1 MAPQTTPP
9 APGSPT
15 PRSRSAISRRHFLGT
30 GSALTAGALAAGVGG
45 ALSGRAQAAAGGSF
59 RADPVDL
66 SPARWIWYPE
76 GDPATDAPVGHRYFR
91 RTFTVAAGEVTD
103 AQLVVTGD
111 DTVDVWLNGE
121 FLAGSPRVPHS
132 WRTALYVDLRTAVR
146 PGTNT
151 IALASRNQG
160 GPAGLIARVRVLT
173 SGGTT
178 DAVTDARWS
187 AGKEAPEGWE
197 QPGFADGG
205 WPAARDLGAYG
216 TAPWYTAVTGPDLAA
231 ASPLSVAACTVEHRT
246 SPLGIDAARPRFGWK
261 LDSSAPQQRQGGYR
275 IQVSSTADG
284 TGDLWDSGTV
294 PSGRQIDIP
303 YAGASLASLTR
314 CFWRVRVWDTQGRAG
329 AWSAPRWFETGL
341 LSGTDEW
348 RAAFIGRPP
357 GPDLSGAGWI
367 WYPEGDPAGGRPAE
381 TRCFRRTF
389 TLTGAPAAA
398 TLVVTGDDTADV
410 WVNGTLVS
418 ASPRVTDS
426 WKRAAS
432 VDVTAHL
439 SVGANTI
446 AIASRNTSQS
456 PAGLIAKLT
465 VTGGPTVVTD
475 AAWKAYRDA
484 PSGWQTPGYDDAAWP
499 AARVVASY
507 GGGPWGSGVQVV
519 GPAPLLRK
527 SFTVRGPVASAR
539 LLTTALGLHE
549 TRLNGAKVGDRV
561 LAPGW
566 TDYGKRLQYQVF
578 DVTTRIRQGANALG
592 AWLGNG
598 WYSGSLGIAGGRRYG
613 TQPWYSAQLV
623 ITFTDGTTQLVTTD
637 GSWRTSTGAITADD
651 LYHGETY
658 DARLHIA
665 GWDGAGFDDGD
676 WTAVAVR
683 DGAPPRMVAQPDDGV
698 CVQQE
703 FRPVRITEPK
713 PGVWILDLGQ
723 NLTGW
728 NRIALRGAEG
738 TTVTVRH
745 GEVLE
750 PDGTLYTTNLRAAQA
765 TDRFTLAGTG
775 DVETYEPRF
784 TVHGYRYVEL
794 TGLPAGFT
802 PDEDTVTGR
811 AVWTDAAQPGTFR
824 TSDPLINQLQHNIV
838 WGERGN
844 MLSVPTDCPQRDERL
859 GWTGDIAAFCA
870 TSTFNLD
877 THAFL
882 AKFTD
887 DLTDAQQADGAFT
900 DVAPAVAGGSGT
912 AGWGDA
918 GTIIPYTLWQRFGDL
933 AVVDRHFT
941 AMAKWVDY
949 LRNTAGSD
957 LIRNR
962 QTYGDWLN
970 VNDDTA
976 QDLICTAYFAWSARL
991 VARMAAATD
1000 RTAEAASYGRLADQ
1014 VAAAFTARFVAGD
1027 GTVRGN
1033 TQTGYVLALAFGLL
1047 PASLVQPAAD
1057 KLAARV
1063 AAAGGHLSVGFL
1075 GVENLLPVLADHGHA
1090 DTAYRILL
1098 QRGFPGWG
1106 YMIDHGATTI
1116 WERWDGIRTDGS
1128 FNDPGMNSFNHYGLG
1143 SVGDFLYRHVGG
1155 LAPARPGYAALRVA
1169 PRPGGGLTSA
1179 DSTYDTPYGE
1189 AASAWS
1195 ISGSRLTLRVT
1206 VPVNTFATVT
1216 VPTSRPQS
1224 TVAPAQAV
1232 PAGPASYHLPAGTH
1246 TFTAEV

>member
-1 MAPQTTPP
+1 MARQTTPP

-15 PRSRSAISRRHFLGT
+15 PGGRSAISRRHFLGT
-30 GSALTAGALAAGVGG
+30 GSALTAGALAAGVG
-45 ALSGRAQAAAGGSF
+45 ALSGRAQAADGTL
-59 RADPVDL
+59 RADPADL
-66 SPARWIWYPE
+66 SPAHWIWYPE
-76 GDPATDAPVGHRYFR
+76 GDPAADAPAEHRYFR
-91 RTFTVAAGEVTD
+91 TAFTVAEGEVTD
-103 AQLVVTGD
+103 AALVVTGD

-121 FLAGSPRVPHS
+121 YLTGSPRVAHS
-132 WRTALYVDLRTAVR
+132 WREALYVDLRTAVR
-146 PGTNT
+146 PGANT
-151 IALASRNQG
+151 LALASRNQG
-160 GPAGLIARVRVLT
+160 GPAGVIGRVRVLT

-178 DAVTDARWS
+178 DVVTDARWS

-197 QPGFADGG
+197 RPGFGDAG

-216 TAPWYTAVTGPDLAA
+216 TAPWYTSVAGPDLTA
-231 ASPLSVAACTVEHRT
+231 ASPLVVAAGTVEHRAG
-246 SPLGIDAARPRFGWK
+246 PLGIDTARPRFGWK
-261 LDSSAPQQRQGGYR
+261 LDSSAPQQRQAGYR

-284 TGDLWDSGTV
+284 TGDLWDSGRV
-294 PSGRQIDIP
+294 SSHRQIDIP
-303 YAGASLASLTR
+303 YDGAHLVGLTR
-314 CFWRVRVWDTQGRAG
+314 YFWRVRVWDTQGRAG
-329 AWSAPRWFETGL
+329 SWSAPRWFETGL
-341 LSGTDEW
+341 LPGSDEW
-348 RAAFIGRPP
+348 PAAFIGRPP

-398 TLVVTGDDTADV
+398 TLLVTGDDTADV
-410 WVNGTLVS
+410 WVNGALVS

-426 WKRAAS
+426 WKSAAV
-432 VDVTAHL
+432 VDVTARL
-439 SVGANTI
+439 TIGANTI
-446 AIASRNTSQS
+446 AVASRNTSQS

-475 AAWKAYRDA
+475 ATWKASRDA
-484 PSGWQTPGYDDAAWP
+484 PAGWQTPGYDDGSWP

-507 GGGPWGSGVQVV
+507 GGGPWGSGVRVV
-519 GPAPLLRK
+519 GPAPMLRK
-527 SFTVRGPVASAR
+527 SFTVRGPVVSAR

-549 TRLNGAKVGDRV
+549 TRLNGARVGDQV

-566 TDYGKRLQYQVF
+566 TDYAKRLQYQVF
-578 DVTTRIRQGANALG
+578 DVTARIRQGANALG

-598 WYSGSLGIAGGRRYG
+598 WYSGSLGFAGSRRYG

-623 ITFTDGTTQLVTTD
+623 ITFADGTTQRVTTD
-637 GSWRTSTGAITADD
+637 GGWRTSTGAITADD
-651 LYHGETY
+651 LYDGETY
-658 DARLHIA
+658 DARLHIT
-665 GWDGAGFDDGD
+665 GWDGADFDDGD
-676 WTAVAVR
+676 WTPVTVR
-683 DGAPPRMVAQPDDGV
+683 DGAAPRTVAQVDNGV
-698 CVQQE
+698 SVRQE
-703 FRPVRITEPK
+703 FRPVRITQPT

-728 NRIALRGAEG
+728 NRIALRGEEG

-745 GEVLE
+745 GEVLN
-750 PDGTLYTTNLRAAQA
+750 PDGTLYTANLRAARA

-824 TSDPLINQLQHNIV
+824 SSDPLLDRLQHNIV

-844 MLSVPTDCPQRDERL
+844 MLSIPTDCPQRDERL

-900 DVAPAVAGGSGT
+900 DVAPAVIGGSGT

-918 GTIIPYTLWQRFGDL
+918 GTIIPYTPVAALRRPDRRRPALRGDGEVGGLSARHRRRRPHTRPADLRRLAQRQRRHRAGPRL
-933 AVVDRHFT
+933 HGLLRLVGAPGLPHGRGHGPAGRGRVVRT
-941 AMAKWVDY
+941 ARRPGRGGLHRA
-949 LRNTAGSD
+949 LRRRR
-957 LIRNR
+957 RNR
-962 QTYGDWLN
+962 P
-970 VNDDTA
+970 
-976 QDLICTAYFAWSARL
+976 
-991 VARMAAATD
+991 
-1000 RTAEAASYGRLADQ
+1000 
-1014 VAAAFTARFVAGD
+1014 
-1027 GTVRGN
+1027 RGN

-1090 DTAYRILL
+1090 DTAYRALL

-1106 YMIDHGATTI
+1106 VHDRSRCHHDLGA
-1116 WERWDGIRTDGS
+1116 
-1128 FNDPGMNSFNHYGLG
+1128 LG
-1143 SVGDFLYRHVGG
+1143 RHTRRRLVQ
-1155 LAPARPGYAALRVA
+1155 RPGHELVQPLRA
-1169 PRPGGGLTSA
+1169 RLGRRLPLPPGRRTGPRPPRLRRTARRPAARWRA
-1179 DSTYDTPYGE
+1179 D
-1189 AASAWS
+1189 
-1195 ISGSRLTLRVT
+1195 LR
-1206 VPVNTFATVT
+1206 
-1216 VPTSRPQS
+1216 RE
-1224 TVAPAQAV
+1224 
-1232 PAGPASYHLPAGTH
+1232 HL
-1246 TFTAEV
+1246 